1 MNVAGL
7 PRDADGN
14 LAIET
19 CELNE
24 RLDPVGPLAFRQ
36 TKVEAV
42 RVVAVAAIT
51 AAVLGLAPRLI
62 GGTFGPLALDVPLW
76 LAAGFVA
83 ITACH
88 FLSGSRFTSHYL
100 GVSLTLAILWAAARV
115 QATLVTGLAGYEVLF
130 AAGLLASATLSHLV
144 AKQYVFYT
152 AANIQNDWSTGNIC
166 RRAWH
171 ELEQGWSANKP
182 PEVAAYH
189 RAALALLPAFA
200 IGLLVARAGYYGA
213 LGYLLALSIMTP
225 FVWPSGTKLVRAS
238 VACAHAARVFL
249 TYDRAGAKAPGFF
262 RFPTVWLRAWRW
274 RGISALIVFT
284 LLSASV
290 AVELPPTHPAQTS
303 YPFPIDSACP
313 AVTDD
318 EKEFLAGLSDPE
330 DLEAYCQVLK
340 DRRQEEAKNRGEIQA
355 AYDRTLLST
364 AVASLLMPLLVVAAT
379 FVFLTGPMLQA
390 YHDGLE
396 RREETES

>member
-7 PRDADGN
+7 PHDADGN
-14 LAIET
+14 LAVDT

-24 RLDPVGPLAFRQ
+24 RLDPIGPLAFRQ

-42 RVVAVAAIT
+42 RTIAAVSIT
-51 AAVLGLAPRLI
+51 AAVLGLVPRLVI
-62 GGTFGPLALDVPLW
+62 GTFGPLALDVPLW
-76 LAAGFVA
+76 LAAGFVGL
-83 ITACH
+83 TACH
-88 FLSGSRFTSHYL
+88 FLTGSRFAAHYL
-100 GVSLTLAILWAAARV
+100 GVSLTMTILWTAARV
-115 QATLVTGLAGYEVLF
+115 QATLVTGLAGYETLF
-130 AAGLLASATLSHLV
+130 AAGLLATAALSHLV

-152 AANIQNDWSTGNIC
+152 AANILNDWSTGNIC
-166 RRAWH
+166 RRAWD
-171 ELEQGWSANKP
+171 ELEQGWSANKT

-200 IGLLVARAGYYGA
+200 VGLLFARVGYYGA
-213 LGYLLALSIMTP
+213 LGYLLALSAMTP
-225 FVWPSGTKLVRAS
+225 FVWPSGASVGRAS

-290 AVELPPTHPAQTS
+290 AVELPPTHPAQAHPLLP
-303 YPFPIDSACP
+303 YDPACP

-318 EKEFLAGLSDPE
+318 ERDFVAGLSDSE
-330 DLEAYCQVLK
+330 ELAAYCQVLK
-340 DRRQEEAKNRGEIQA
+340 DRRHEEERIRGEIQA
-355 AYDRTLLST
+355 AYDRTLLHT
-364 AVASLLMPLLVVAAT
+364 AVASLLVPLLVVAAT
-379 FVFLTGPMLQA
+379 FVFLTGPVLQA
-390 YHDGLE
+390 YHEGLE